1 MSTEDVKT
9 IEWVTDERLDGDV
22 LSSNEDKVL
31 ERLVKIC
38 SEDEFAVLQYEYCDS
53 ALLAE
58 KDGDSFIMW
67 HAKKLERGV

>member
-1 MSTEDVKT
+1 MLMEDVKT
-9 IEWVTDERLDGDV
+9 MEWVTEEKLDDDA
-22 LSSNEDKVL
+22 LSSTEDKVF

-38 SEDEFAVLQYEYCDS
+38 SEDELAVLQYEYCDS

-58 KDGDSFIMW
+58 KDDDSFIMW